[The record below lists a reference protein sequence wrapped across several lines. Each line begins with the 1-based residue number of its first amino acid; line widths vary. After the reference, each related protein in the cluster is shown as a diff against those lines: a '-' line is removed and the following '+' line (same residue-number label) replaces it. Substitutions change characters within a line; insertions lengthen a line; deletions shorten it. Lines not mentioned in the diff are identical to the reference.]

1 MRIFKQILILL
12 IISANI
18 VLSDNDISIRIMATA
33 NVHNETDPCGW
44 KKKPLGG
51 LARKA
56 TVLDQQSAGI
66 DNFYVVDAG
75 NLFFKKESVDPGVT
89 LEVAQINSE
98 IILDSFNAMGCTAFS
113 PGEFDFAAGL
123 NYLLELEKKANFPFI
138 SCNIFTE
145 QANQR
150 IFDKYLLDV
159 KEDYT
164 IAFIGLT
171 SVFSRDGISVGNPLD
186 NLKIALEE
194 LKNKSDINVLLFHG
208 NETDLS
214 AIYNENLNID
224 LIVRSKDRKRSSDGG
239 SKIPTFSLGDRGKIV
254 CQFDLLIE
262 DINERFTDVAWCDRT
277 VNHFTTRLEKMKKG
291 DLMADLKDL
300 YQDNPAT
307 LQRIE
312 NYENQIIL
320 ANQRMENLV
329 NSLIYEKIE
338 LGTSVNGRIDI
349 LQIVDKGK
357 EKINI
362 IKGPQMEGPQM
373 DSKGRIPGDPHH
385 GHNH

>member
-1 MRIFKQILILL
+1 M
-12 IISANI
+12 
-18 VLSDNDISIRIMATA
+18 
-33 NVHNETDPCGW
+33 
-44 KKKPLGG
+44 GG

-56 TVLDQQSAGI
+56 TVLDQQSTGI
-66 DNFYVVDAG
+66 DNFYIVDAG
-75 NLFFKKESVDPGVT
+75 NLFFKKESVDPGVA
-89 LEVAQINSE
+89 LETAQINSE

-113 PGEFDFAAGL
+113 PGEFDFATGL
-123 NYLLELEKKANFPFI
+123 NYLLELEKNANFPFI

-145 QANQR
+145 QENQR
-150 IFDKYLLDV
+150 IFDKYLLDI
-159 KEDYT
+159 KEDFT

-171 SVFSRDGISVGNPLD
+171 SVFSREGISIGNPLD

-254 CQFDLLIE
+254 CQSDLLIE

-277 VNHFTTRLEKMKKG
+277 VNHFTARLEKMKKG
-291 DLMADLKDL
+291 DLMTDLKDL
-300 YQDNPAT
+300 YKDNPAT

-329 NSLIYEKIE
+329 NSLVYKKIE
-338 LGTSVNGRIDI
+338 LGVSVNGRIDI
-349 LQIVDKGK
+349 LQIVDEGK
-357 EKINI
+357 RKLQNI
-362 IKGPQMEGPQM
+362 LGPSLPDIQ
-373 DSKGRIPGDPHH
+373 K
-385 GHNH
+385 N